1 MVMCTIDPVGG
12 DPVSLEGLAGLGFV
26 AVESTESVD
35 GGRFGPANC
44 AIAEFRAHD
53 AQLLE
58 RQLRKDVA
66 DRLRRLQLDASFD
79 LFVQPLEPAA
89 GAAFGEPRSVAST
102 WRR

>member
-1 MVMCTIDPVGG
+1 MGG

-26 AVESTESVD
+26 AVDATESTD
-35 GGRFGPANC
+35 GGRFGPAHC

-58 RQLRKDVA
+58 FQLRKDIA
-66 DRLRRLQLDASFD
+66 ERLRRRQVAASFH
-79 LFVQPLEPAA
+79 LFVQPLEPVA
-89 GAAFGEPRSVAST
+89 GAIAGQPRSAASS